1 MEWSTVIF
9 LSAAM
14 VSLVTFMGILILGV
28 KKSSEFKEQAKIID
42 KKAKYLDSDTKE
54 LWEALKASEAEKAEI
69 LQRLQ
74 NLEAIVTSDA
84 WESIQSGEESETIKL
99 HLEDEE
105 PQEINDADKAAQ
117 MAKRVR

>member
-14 VSLVTFMGILILGV
+14 VSLVIFMGILILGV

-42 KKAKYLDSDTKE
+42 KKAKYLDSDTKA
-54 LWEALKASEAEKAEI
+54 LWKALKASEAEKEEI

-74 NLEAIVTSDA
+74 NLEAIVTSEA
-84 WESIQSGEESETIKL
+84 WESIQAGEEPETIKL
-99 HLEDEE
+99 LLDDEE
-105 PQEINDADKAAQ
+105 SQELSDADKATQ